1 MVPPCRAM
9 ITRPWSWRCN
19 GNGAFGT
26 MVDLQTFT
34 CEFSN
39 CEIRC
44 VDEGCSEDQTADV
57 ARRMATIATALK
69 ATVRFTINSFR
80 SKRSPNENSTQFLGL
95 SEAIPKNWIYSGL
108 SLQSDSRKSATRR
121 RC

>member
-1 MVPPCRAM
+1 MVPPRRAM

-39 CEIRC
+39 CGIRC
-44 VDEGCSEDQTADV
+44 VDGGCSEDQTADV
-57 ARRMATIATALK
+57 ARRVAMIATALR
-69 ATVRFTINSFR
+69 AIVRFTIISFR
-80 SKRSPNENSTQFLGL
+80 SSV
-95 SEAIPKNWIYSGL
+95 
-108 SLQSDSRKSATRR
+108 SLTRFDPILRYFR
-121 RC
+121 RNT

>member
-1 MVPPCRAM
+1 M

-19 GNGAFGT
+19 GNGALGT
-26 MVDLQTFT
+26 IVDLQTFT

-39 CEIRC
+39 CGIRC
-44 VDEGCSEDQTADV
+44 VDEGCSEDQTTDV
-57 ARRMATIATALK
+57 ARRMAMIATALR
-69 ATVRFTINSFR
+69 ATVRFTIISFR
-80 SKRSPNENSTQFLGL
+80 SEHQPNENSTQILGF
-95 SEAIPKNWIYSGL
+95 SEKIPKNWIYSGL